1 MFPPPLILA
10 FPPLRRHPPP
20 ATRHSPLA
28 TRHSRTLA
36 PPSQLIS
43 VISLLSADTPNTD
56 SPANIDAAKEVR
68 EDIKAY
74 RRKVRRLASRSA
86 EEYF

>member
-1 MFPPPLILA
+1 MLDATRPPP
-10 FPPLRRHPPP
+10 PPP
-20 ATRHSPLA
+20 
-28 TRHSRTLA
+28 
-36 PPSQLIS
+36 PPNPALQLIS

-68 EDIKAY
+68 DDIKTY